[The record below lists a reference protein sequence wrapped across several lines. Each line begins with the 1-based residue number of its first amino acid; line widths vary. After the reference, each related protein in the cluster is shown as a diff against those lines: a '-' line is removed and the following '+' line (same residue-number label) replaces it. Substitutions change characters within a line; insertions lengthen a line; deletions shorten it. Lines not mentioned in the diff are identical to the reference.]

1 MSFPL
6 RLAGVA
12 AASLLLSLVSP
23 PIGWW
28 WLQWVVLVPVFA
40 LLDLEEPRRNRWV
53 GLVYGAIGV
62 GALFRWLIDTIDVY
76 SNLPW
81 VASAAILLLFS
92 TVFGLQY
99 VVFWGT
105 VVPLRRRL
113 GILWIPAWG
122 AVWVLTEFLLSQIVI
137 FPYYFGTGQYRV
149 PLLFQI
155 VGITGVMGLSFL
167 LVVFN
172 GVLGEAVIRRR
183 LGEAR
188 FPGAPF
194 ALASAALLLTA
205 LYGRF
210 RFEEVEAGLREAPV
224 TRVAQLQTRY
234 TMEERARQGYTEGFR
249 EWLEWTAAIPPGVV
263 DLVVLPEGA
272 SPFSLNFYK
281 QQKRNRARELVAD
294 AARKVRADLLIG
306 AGRRVEEDGRRE
318 VYNSVFLF
326 DEQGEVVGV
335 YDKMVPLAFGEYFPF
350 SEYLPGLS
358 EMIGGIGDFRAGD
371 TPVVLEGKAGR
382 YAAPICYEA
391 ILPRTCAR
399 FEAPDLL
406 VNVTNDAWFGD
417 TAASHQHGM
426 LAAVRATEL
435 GVPLFRSTY
444 SGVSFVVEPHG
455 HLYAETGLFEEVHD
469 LVEVRL
475 ARFPTLYARYG
486 DWFVGLCAVLL
497 CGLWFGVPFVRG
509 RSPGVTTGADES

>member
-6 RLAGVA
+6 RLLAVA
-12 AASLLLSLVSP
+12 LASLLLSLVSP

-40 LLDLEEPRRNRWV
+40 VLDLDEPRKNRWL

-81 VASAAILLLFS
+81 IASAAILLLFS
-92 TVFGLQY
+92 SVFGLQY
-99 VVFWGT
+99 VLYWGA

-113 GILWIPAWG
+113 GVLWIPAW
-122 AVWVLTEFLLSQIVI
+122 ASLWVLTEFVLSQIVI

-149 PLLFQI
+149 PLLFQV
-155 VGITGVMGLSFL
+155 VGITGVMGLTFL
-167 LVVFN
+167 LVAFN
-172 GVLGEAVIRRR
+172 AVLGEAVLR
-183 LGEAR
+183 LRQGETR
-188 FPGAPF
+188 FPAVPF
-194 ALASAALLLTA
+194 ALASVALLAVTI
-205 LYGRF
+205 YGRV
-210 RFEEVEAGLREAPV
+210 RFEQVEAGLREAPV
-224 TRVAQLQTRY
+224 LRVAQLQTPY
-234 TMEERARQGYTEGFR
+234 TMEEREQQGYTEGFR
-249 EWLEWTAAIPPGVV
+249 EWLRWTERIPRGVV

-272 SPFSLNFYK
+272 SPFSLNEYRPGK
-281 QQKRNRARELVAD
+281 PNRARELVVET
-294 AARKVRADLLIG
+294 ARKVGADLLIG
-306 AGRRVEEDGRRE
+306 AGRTVLNGDDRE
-318 VYNSVFLF
+318 IYNSVFLF
-326 DEQGEVVGV
+326 DGQGNELGV

-350 SEYLPGLS
+350 SAWLPGLS
-358 EMIGGIGDFRAGD
+358 EMIGGIGDFRAGVA
-371 TPVVLEGKAGR
+371 PVVLEAGTGR
-382 YAAPICYEA
+382 FAAPICYEA
-391 ILPRTCAR
+391 ILPRTCAL
-399 FEAPDLL
+399 FGEPDLI

-469 LVEVRL
+469 RVEVRK
-475 ARFPTLYARYG
+475 ARFPTLYSRFG
-486 DWFVGLCAVLL
+486 DWFVAVCAVLFA
-497 CGLWFGVPFVRG
+497 GLWFGVPSVPR
-509 RSPGVTTGADES
+509 RSSGVTSGGEG